1 MLKNGSEVSYRV
13 CRHLQSRD
21 REGAVIVGGFST
33 SSSRRGVRGIMTTAE
48 EPFQFATASY
58 LICVENHKAN
68 TLADL
73 SDGLEHASD
82 EAIFFHTFQCL
93 GRYHF
98 LTEGFSNDFAQW
110 ALAGLNQP
118 ILAERFA
125 NIDVRDYLSLTDL
138 REDLRK
144 MVASFCETYP
154 KAAEQW
160 AFEPF
165 YFLRAV
171 EVTRLLPW
179 DARTL
184 AGFRAG
190 LERLSHASFY
200 YHFIASRLRLQLRT
214 NDFSNW
220 FTKALGMEQLAAR
233 ANRIDIY
240 TNTLDTA
247 REELIEMLEQVI
259 GQ

>member
-1 MLKNGSEVSYRV
+1 ML
-13 CRHLQSRD
+13 
-21 REGAVIVGGFST
+21 
-33 SSSRRGVRGIMTTAE
+33 TAE
-48 EPFQFATASY
+48 QPFQFVTAAY
-58 LICVENHKAN
+58 LVRVENQKAN
-68 TLADL
+68 TLKNL
-73 SDGLEHASD
+73 IDGLEKTSD
-82 EAIFFHTFQCL
+82 DAIFFHTFQSL

-118 ILAERFA
+118 ILAERLGTV
-125 NIDVRDYLSLTDL
+125 DVRDYTSLKHLRADL
-138 REDLRK
+138 GH
-144 MVASFCETYP
+144 MVADFASANP

-171 EVTRLLPW
+171 EVTRPLPS

-190 LERLSHASFY
+190 LEHLSHSSFY

-220 FTKALGMEQLAAR
+220 FTTALGLEDLAKR
-233 ANRIDIY
+233 ADAIDIY

-247 REELIEMLEQVI
+247 REELIEMVDREMNR
-259 GQ
+259 

>member
-1 MLKNGSEVSYRV
+1 MN
-13 CRHLQSRD
+13 
-21 REGAVIVGGFST
+21 
-33 SSSRRGVRGIMTTAE
+33 TAQQ
-48 EPFQFATASY
+48 PFQFATASY
-58 LICVENHKAN
+58 LTRVENQKAR
-68 TLADL
+68 TVSELADC
-73 SDGLEHASD
+73 LEHATD
-82 EAIFFHTFQCL
+82 AAIFYHTFQCL

-110 ALAGLNQP
+110 VLAGLNQP
-118 ILAERFA
+118 VLAERLGS
-125 NIDVRDYLSLTDL
+125 IDVRDYVGIAELRADL
-138 REDLRK
+138 RQILFAFRNAHSRE
-144 MVASFCETYP
+144 
-154 KAAEQW
+154 AEQS

-165 YFLRAV
+165 YFCQAI
-171 EVTRLLPW
+171 EVTRPLPW

-200 YHFIASRLRLQLRT
+200 HHFISSRLRLQLRT
-214 NDFSNW
+214 NDFSHW
-220 FTKALGMEQLAAR
+220 FETAFGLNQLAER

-247 REELIEMLEQVI
+247 RRELVQLLDQEI

>member
-1 MLKNGSEVSYRV
+1 M
-13 CRHLQSRD
+13 
-21 REGAVIVGGFST
+21 I
-33 SSSRRGVRGIMTTAE
+33 TAE
-48 EPFQFATASY
+48 QPFQFVTAAY
-58 LICVENHKAN
+58 LIRVENQKAN
-68 TLADL
+68 TLL
-73 SDGLEHASD
+73 NLIEGLEHTSD
-82 EAIFFHTFQCL
+82 DAIFFHTFQSL

-118 ILAERFA
+118 VLAERLSSV
-125 NIDVRDYLSLTDL
+125 DVRDYTSLPDL
-138 REDLRK
+138 RNDLRQ
-144 MVASFCETYP
+144 MVADFSSTNP
-154 KAAEQW
+154 KASEQW

-171 EVTRLLPW
+171 EVTRPLPW
-179 DARTL
+179 EARTL

-190 LERLSHASFY
+190 LERLSHSSFY

-220 FTKALGMEQLAAR
+220 FASALGLEDLARR
-233 ANRIDIY
+233 ADRIDVY

-247 REELIEMLEQVI
+247 RQELVEMVDQEMER
-259 GQ
+259 